1 MNKKSKRQEL
11 KKLVEKS
18 IIRDE
23 EKKRIGWSATTS
35 INEVLLS
42 LNSTVSGLDDV
53 QVRKNRMIYGKNQT
67 SEDKNK
73 NIIHIILES
82 INQPTCNVIRK
93 NMNLISIPNKDLVVG
108 DIVHLSE
115 GDVVPADLRVIESN
129 GLMVDETSI
138 EKDRKSVKKISG
150 ICLCELEKVTDYKNI
165 VLMGSNVTKGSAD
178 AVVLSVGDHTILET
192 MS

>member
-23 EKKRIGWSATTS
+23 EKKKIGWSATTS

-93 NMNLISIPNKDLVVG
+93 NMNLISIPSKDLVVG
-108 DIVHLSE
+108 DIVHISE
-115 GDVVPADLRVIESN
+115 GDVVPAD
-129 GLMVDETSI
+129 
-138 EKDRKSVKKISG
+138 
-150 ICLCELEKVTDYKNI
+150 
-165 VLMGSNVTKGSAD
+165 
-178 AVVLSVGDHTILET
+178 
-192 MS
+192 